1 MSDNYELHKS
11 KLPQVD
17 DNDTP
22 YVSKNW
28 NFVNDINGGVYS
40 SQGTSLVQFDLT
52 SIYNSSQFVDV
63 SQLYIAVPVVLAS
76 AVATSANALAAP
88 IAGYGHAWHALKNG
102 GWNIL
107 NGGDLIVNG
116 QTLDQF
122 VPNINV
128 YTGFRML
135 SEMSQDDLNSYG
147 ITLGMG
153 NKLDNF
159 QSLRFNSSPLITGSA
174 ATAFPVLTSLTAG
187 LVGGNGFSNNVP
199 FTFAAAESN
208 GGDVGTINYEYY
220 KTHNAGLY
228 SRMVKP
234 VDTSVTNTAT
244 NSTNLF
250 GPSANTNKDAT
261 TVLTSTQLSNEMK
274 SYTSV
279 QNTNYVVTYDTVII
293 RLGDIFG
300 SIKKMPLTKRFDAQV
315 RLYFNCGAVGSGV
328 SGSYMCHSGST
339 NTFTGT
345 CPIIQPCIGTP
356 ASYYGASVDR
366 IVSGIGISK
375 APVTNVFNINLAN
388 SGAAHPMTS
397 CRMYY
402 PQIQLKPSIMDS
414 YVSANRNK
422 QIEYTS
428 VLFNQFNGITSGST
442 FSQLL
447 QSGVSRI
454 KSLVLIPFQ
463 SSTTNGNV
471 PAAALTGVTT
481 FSQLQSPFDTAPM
494 TNAPISLTQIQVSVG
509 GTNQLYQTLNYSWEN
524 FLEQVITYEKSQGS
538 DYGLNCGLFNQLYWE
553 NCFRAYYIDLSRGQ
567 VADQLSARNIS
578 ISFNNNSN
586 LTIDVYAFIE
596 YYQVAELD
604 VATGRV
610 TKQ

>member
-1 MSDNYELHKS
+1 
-11 KLPQVD
+11 
-17 DNDTP
+17 
-22 YVSKNW
+22 
-28 NFVNDINGGVYS
+28 
-40 SQGTSLVQFDLT
+40 
-52 SIYNSSQFVDV
+52 
-63 SQLYIAVPVVLAS
+63 
-76 AVATSANALAAP
+76 
-88 IAGYGHAWHALKNG
+88 
-102 GWNIL
+102 
-107 NGGDLIVNG
+107 
-116 QTLDQF
+116 
-122 VPNINV
+122 
-128 YTGFRML
+128 
-135 SEMSQDDLNSYG
+135 
-147 ITLGMG
+147 
-153 NKLDNF
+153 
-159 QSLRFNSSPLITGSA
+159 
-174 ATAFPVLTSLTAG
+174 
-187 LVGGNGFSNNVP
+187 
-199 FTFAAAESN
+199 
-208 GGDVGTINYEYY
+208 
-220 KTHNAGLY
+220 
-228 SRMVKP
+228 
-234 VDTSVTNTAT
+234 
-244 NSTNLF
+244 
-250 GPSANTNKDAT
+250 
-261 TVLTSTQLSNEMK
+261 
-274 SYTSV
+274 
-279 QNTNYVVTYDTVII
+279 
-293 RLGDIFG
+293 
-300 SIKKMPLTKRFDAQV
+300 
-315 RLYFNCGAVGSGV
+315 
-328 SGSYMCHSGST
+328 
-339 NTFTGT
+339 
-345 CPIIQPCIGTP
+345 
-356 ASYYGASVDR
+356 
-366 IVSGIGISK
+366 
-375 APVTNVFNINLAN
+375 
-388 SGAAHPMTS
+388 
-397 CRMYY
+397 
-402 PQIQLKPSIMDS
+402 MDS

-494 TNAPISLTQIQVSVG
+494 TNAPISITQIQVSVG